1 MSEQEI
7 WKDVVVDGKITGYK
21 VSNLGQVKSP
31 AGEILTQYKS
41 ERSRTRTVAFVSA
54 PGIYKNRNLV
64 QVNRLVAEFFV
75 EKPSTPYSQ
84 HKGLRGKSTWVVRV
98 KDGNLMNSNASNL
111 YWSTG
116 RCNPVEVYDTV
127 SGIRFCSLS
136 VKDAAEVIGCS
147 WGGVRIVASK
157 TKDKTKP
164 FWYAGRVFKYIHSF

>member
-1 MSEQEI
+1 MTEEV

-31 AGEILTQYKS
+31 AGENLTQYKI
-41 ERSRTRTVAFVSA
+41 ERSRTRTIAYVPA
-54 PGIYKNRNLV
+54 PGIYKNRKLV

-84 HKGLRGKSTWVVRV
+84 HQSLRGKSTWVVRV

-116 RCNPVEVYDTV
+116 RCNPVEVYDTA

-147 WGGVRIVASK
+147 WGGLRIAAWN

-164 FWYAGRVFKYIHSF
+164 FWYVGHVFKYIHSF